1 MYLYRSHDRAL
12 PEIPPIPSGVTS
24 TDDDDE
30 EDEGH
35 YDIISKGK
43 KMSARDQVSANAA
56 AAQSASV
63 SASASKKKNRS
74 HPYEKVRGDPDSDSV
89 YAGIKDELDATKLPP
104 TSRVGGGVLDG
115 GTLRGGLRYTEAR
128 SGLSTEA
135 SSNAGSIH
143 SNLYATVGA
152 GHRSHSNGFSDDA
165 FRRSSQGLS
174 LPIAASVD
182 SGVGTGLSPTALVPP
197 VPQKMFDPEEEG
209 GGASNGRGLDNSPS
223 LPPRNG
229 DACTGAIVNGNNR
242 ISDGS
247 GRLSGLGVGPG
258 GPLVP
263 SIAPWT
269 TMAAFPSLII
279 NIGDTGSLTSEAGPS
294 QPQTSK
300 YNFKYYLFVALIV
313 ALFA

>member
-1 MYLYRSHDRAL
+1 MGCALFCRSHDRAL
-12 PEIPPIPSGVTS
+12 PEIPPVPSGVTS

-43 KMSARDQVSANAA
+43 KVSARDQL
-56 AAQSASV
+56 SASAAV
-63 SASASKKKNRS
+63 VQSSSASTSASKKKNRS

-89 YAGIKDELDATKLPP
+89 YAGIKDELDTAKLPQ
-104 TSRVGGGVLDG
+104 TGRVGVVMDG
-115 GTLRGGLRYTEAR
+115 GTLRGGLRFSEAR
-128 SGLSTEA
+128 SGQSLEA

-152 GHRSHSNGFSDDA
+152 GQRNHGNGFPDDA
-165 FRRSSQGLS
+165 FRRSTQGIS
-174 LPIAASVD
+174 LPVAGSAD
-182 SGVGTGLSPTALVPP
+182 SAVGTGLSPTALVPP
-197 VPQKMFDPEEEG
+197 VPQKMFDPAEEG
-209 GGASNGRGLDNSPS
+209 GGASNGRTVPSQLDSSPS

-229 DACTGAIVNGNNR
+229 DSGTGAIGNGSNR
-242 ISDGS
+242 LSDGS
-247 GRLSGLGVGPG
+247 GRMSGFGVGPG

-279 NIGDTGSLTSEAGPS
+279 NIGDAGSLASEAGPS
-294 QPQTSK
+294 QPQTS
-300 YNFKYYLFVALIV
+300 
-313 ALFA
+313 